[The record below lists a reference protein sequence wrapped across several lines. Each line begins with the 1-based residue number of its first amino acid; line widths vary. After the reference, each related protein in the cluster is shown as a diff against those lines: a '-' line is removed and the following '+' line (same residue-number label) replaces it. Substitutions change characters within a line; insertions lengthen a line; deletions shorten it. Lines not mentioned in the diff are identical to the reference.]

1 MQTTSDKLA
10 QAAEDAQASTEEL
23 RSAAADAY
31 QRAKSKLED
40 LAHRGADK
48 AAAVGSAAKERY
60 TEASDK
66 TVAYI
71 RDEPVKSVLIAA
83 AAGALIATIVTALNS
98 RR

>member
-1 MQTTSDKLA
+1 MQTANDKLT
-10 QAAEDAQASTEEL
+10 QAVQDTQASAEEL
-23 RSAAADAY
+23 RGAAADAY
-31 QRAKSKLED
+31 LRAKTRLED
-40 LAHRGADK
+40 LAHRGVDK

-60 TEASDK
+60 HEASDK